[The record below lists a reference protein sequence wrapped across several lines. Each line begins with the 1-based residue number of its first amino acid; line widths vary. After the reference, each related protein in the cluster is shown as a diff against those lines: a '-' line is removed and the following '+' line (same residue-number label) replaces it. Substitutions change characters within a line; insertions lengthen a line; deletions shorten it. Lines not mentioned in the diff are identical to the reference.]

1 MASTD
6 PKTAT
11 QGQWED
17 LASKVKAKS
26 DVDITMTNVDPGEG
40 AALAA
45 DHYIGVYG
53 GDPIITD
60 YSTNEINTGAKWING
75 YNIYKKTV
83 PIVSFPN
90 NAETSLGDLLPADIH
105 IVKIEG
111 TATAGTGVLQINGY
125 RPQSTV
131 NTVGVRADQS
141 TGEVLVAS
149 GADMTSYSGYVTFYY
164 TKSS

>member
-17 LASKVKAKS
+17 LASRVKAKS

-40 AALAA
+40 ATLAA

-75 YNIYKKTV
+75 EPIYKKTIYFGALPNSSEKTINHNISNISFV
-83 PIVSFPN
+83 AKYECVAFKNDMTTLMIPFSGTSSTQDIYAIVDD
-90 NAETSLGDLLPADIH
+90 TSVTLGDGMDR
-105 IVKIEG
+105 
-111 TATAGTGVLQINGY
+111 TAYNAYITI
-125 RPQSTV
+125 
-131 NTVGVRADQS
+131 
-141 TGEVLVAS
+141 
-149 GADMTSYSGYVTFYY
+149 YY